1 MPESVGYGLTIGYE
15 KSGSHF
21 LVCYNLHVIHH
32 KGLKNTWKANRRILS
47 ICISTRCGMLHMN
60 KGLHPWLDAERYGQK
75 NKPTTLINILVGLEH
90 ISSPFVH
97 VECSTYKL

>member
-1 MPESVGYGLTIGYE
+1 
-15 KSGSHF
+15 
-21 LVCYNLHVIHH
+21 
-32 KGLKNTWKANRRILS
+32 
-47 ICISTRCGMLHMN
+47 MLHMN